1 MNVLK
6 RFIPNVF
13 QTLDPAQSKNLA
25 VIAIAGLLFWTSLT
39 TLLPTLP
46 AYITD
51 IGGSKHE
58 VGLVMG
64 SFAIGL
70 LLCRAQLGQLSD
82 QRGRKLVVMIGTFVV
97 GTAPL
102 GYLLVDSIPLL
113 IAFRAFHGI
122 SIAAFTTGYSTLV
135 VDCSPPEKRGELI
148 GYMSLVVPVGLA
160 LGPALGGYLQAS
172 LGYEVLF
179 MASAAAGY
187 LGLLFASQVKEV
199 KGQNTA
205 EEEAEQPEADSGQ
218 QFWQILLS
226 PRIRTPAT
234 VLFVVGLV
242 FGTLT
247 TFLPL
252 YVRELG
258 MTFNP
263 GLYYT
268 TSAIAS
274 FIMRLVIGRASD
286 QYGRGVF
293 ITMSLTLYTV
303 AMSLLA
309 TANTPQE
316 FLIAAIAQGAGGGTL
331 IPMMIALMSDRSVTS
346 ERGRIYSLSIGG
358 FDLGIALAG
367 PGLGSLAE
375 VLGYRGLFQMGVT
388 LAALALIIFVTRS
401 SKSISHSLRFATGQE
416 KDAYAVK

>member
-6 RFIPNVF
+6 TLTPT
-13 QTLDPAQSKNLA
+13 QTKNLS
-25 VIAIAGLLFWTSLT
+25 ILAISGLLFWISLT
-39 TLLPTLP
+39 SLLPTLP
-46 AYITD
+46 AYIVD
-51 IGGSKHE
+51 IGGSKHQ

-70 LLCRAQLGQLSD
+70 LLFRAQLGKLSD
-82 QRGRKLVVMIGTFVV
+82 QRSRKLVIMIGTFVV

-102 GYLLVDSIPLL
+102 GYLWVDSIPLL

-135 VDCSPPEKRGELI
+135 VDWSPPEKRGELI

-160 LGPALGGYLQAS
+160 VGPALGGYLQAGM
-172 LGYEVLF
+172 GYEVLF
-179 MASAAAGY
+179 AVSAASGY
-187 LGLLFASQVKEV
+187 LGLLFASQV
-199 KGQNTA
+199 T
-205 EEEAEQPEADSGQ
+205 EADAKETQEDKTEQASQSG
-218 QFWQILLS
+218 FWQILLS
-226 PRIRTPAT
+226 PRIRTPAM
-234 VLFVVGLV
+234 VLFIVGLV

-258 MTFNP
+258 IPLNP

-274 FIMRLVIGRASD
+274 FVMRMFIGRASD
-286 QYGRGVF
+286 AYGRGIF
-293 ITMSLTLYTV
+293 ITMSLSLYTV
-303 AMSLLA
+303 AMYLLA
-309 TANTPQE
+309 SANTPAE

-346 ERGRIYSLSIGG
+346 ERGRIYALSIGG

-367 PGLGSLAE
+367 PGIGSLAE
-375 VLGYRGLFQMGVT
+375 VLGYRGLFQVGVS
-388 LAALALIIFVTRS
+388 LAAIALIVFVTRS
-401 SKSISHSLRFATGQE
+401 SKSIPHSLRFAIGRE
-416 KDAYAVK
+416 KDVYAVNQ

>member
-6 RFIPNVF
+6 SLTPT
-13 QTLDPAQSKNLA
+13 QTKNLT
-25 VIAIAGLLFWTSLT
+25 ILAISGLLFWISLT
-39 TLLPTLP
+39 SLLPTLP
-46 AYITD
+46 AYIVD
-51 IGGSKHE
+51 IGGSKHQ

-70 LLCRAQLGQLSD
+70 LLFRAQLGKISD
-82 QRGRKLVVMIGTFVV
+82 QRSRKLVIMIGTFVV

-102 GYLLVDSIPLL
+102 GYLWVDSIPLL

-135 VDCSPPEKRGELI
+135 VDWSPPDKRGELI

-160 LGPALGGYLQAS
+160 VGPALGGYLQVS
-172 LGYEVLF
+172 MGYEVLF
-179 MASAAAGY
+179 AISAASGY
-187 LGLLFASQVKEV
+187 LGLLFASQV
-199 KGQNTA
+199 T
-205 EEEAEQPEADSGQ
+205 EAEAKETLDNKTEEDSQSG
-218 QFWQILLS
+218 FWTILLS

-234 VLFVVGLV
+234 VLFIVGLV

-258 MTFNP
+258 IPLNP

-274 FIMRLVIGRASD
+274 FVMRMFIGRASD
-286 QYGRGVF
+286 YYGRGIF

-303 AMSLLA
+303 AMYLLA
-309 TANTPQE
+309 SANTPAE

-346 ERGRIYSLSIGG
+346 ERGRIYALSIGG

-367 PGLGSLAE
+367 PGIGSLAE
-375 VLGYRGLFQMGVT
+375 VLGYRGLFQVGVS
-388 LAALALIIFVTRS
+388 LAAIALIVFVTRS
-401 SKSISHSLRFATGQE
+401 SKSIPHSLRFAIGRE
-416 KDAYAVK
+416 KDVYAVNR

>member
-1 MNVLK
+1 VNVLK
-6 RFIPNVF
+6 TLTPT
-13 QTLDPAQSKNLA
+13 QTKNL
-25 VIAIAGLLFWTSLT
+25 VVLAISGLLFWTSLT
-39 TLLPTLP
+39 SLLPTLP
-46 AYITD
+46 AYIID
-51 IGGSKHE
+51 IGGSKYQ

-70 LLCRAQLGQLSD
+70 LLFRAQLGQLSD
-82 QRGRKLVVMIGTFVV
+82 QRSRKLVIMIGTFVV
-97 GTAPL
+97 GTAPV
-102 GYLLVDSIPLL
+102 GYFFVDSIPLL
-113 IAFRAFHGI
+113 MVFRAFHGI

-135 VDCSPPEKRGELI
+135 VDWSPPDKRGELI

-172 LGYEVLF
+172 FGYEILF
-179 MASAAAGY
+179 AVSAASGY
-187 LGLLFASQVKEV
+187 LGLLCASQVTEV
-199 KGQNTA
+199 REKPDHDTATEEDSQN
-205 EEEAEQPEADSGQ
+205 G
-218 QFWQILLS
+218 FWNILLS

-234 VLFVVGLV
+234 VLFMVGLV

-258 MTFNP
+258 IPLNP

-274 FIMRLVIGRASD
+274 FVMRMFIGRASD
-286 QYGRGVF
+286 AYGRGIF

-303 AMSLLA
+303 AMYLLA
-309 TANTPQE
+309 SANTPVE

-331 IPMMIALMSDRSVTS
+331 IPMMIALMSDRSLTS
-346 ERGRIYSLSIGG
+346 ERGRIYALSIGG

-367 PGLGSLAE
+367 PGIGSLAE
-375 VLGYRGLFQMGVT
+375 ILGYRGLFQVGVT
-388 LAALALIIFVTRS
+388 LAALALLVFLTRS
-401 SKSISHSLRFATGQE
+401 SKSVPHSLRFAIGRE
-416 KDAYAVK
+416 KDVYAVNQ

>member
-6 RFIPNVF
+6 TLTPT
-13 QTLDPAQSKNLA
+13 QTKNL
-25 VIAIAGLLFWTSLT
+25 VVLAISGLLFWTSLT
-39 TLLPTLP
+39 SLLPTLP
-46 AYITD
+46 AYIID
-51 IGGSKHE
+51 IGGSKYQ

-70 LLCRAQLGQLSD
+70 LLFRAQLGQLSD
-82 QRGRKLVVMIGTFVV
+82 QRSRKLVIMIGTFVV
-97 GTAPL
+97 GTAPV
-102 GYLLVDSIPLL
+102 GYFFVDSIPLL
-113 IAFRAFHGI
+113 MVFRAFHGI

-135 VDCSPPEKRGELI
+135 VDWSPPEKRGELI

-172 LGYEVLF
+172 LGYEILF
-179 MASAAAGY
+179 AVSAASGY
-187 LGLLFASQVKEV
+187 LGLLCASQVTEV
-199 KGQNTA
+199 REKPDQDTA
-205 EEEAEQPEADSGQ
+205 GEEDSQTG
-218 QFWQILLS
+218 FWNILLS

-234 VLFVVGLV
+234 VLFMVGLV

-258 MTFNP
+258 IPLNP

-274 FIMRLVIGRASD
+274 FVMRMFIGRASD
-286 QYGRGVF
+286 AYGRGIF

-303 AMSLLA
+303 AMYLLA
-309 TANTPQE
+309 NASTPVE

-331 IPMMIALMSDRSVTS
+331 IPMMIALMSDRSLTS
-346 ERGRIYSLSIGG
+346 ERGRIYALSIGG

-367 PGLGSLAE
+367 PGIGSLAE
-375 VLGYRGLFQMGVT
+375 ILGYRGLFQVGVT
-388 LAALALIIFVTRS
+388 LAALALLVFLTRS
-401 SKSISHSLRFATGQE
+401 SKSVPHSLRFAIGRE
-416 KDAYAVK
+416 KDVYAVNR

>member
-6 RFIPNVF
+6 
-13 QTLDPAQSKNLA
+13 TLTPAQKKNLA
-25 VIAIAGLLFWTSLT
+25 VLAISGLLFWTSLT
-39 TLLPTLP
+39 CLLPTLP
-46 AYITD
+46 AYIAD
-51 IGGSKHE
+51 IGGSKHQ

-70 LLCRAQLGQLSD
+70 LLFRAQLGRISD
-82 QRGRKLVVMIGTFVV
+82 QRSRKLVVMIGTFVV
-97 GTAPL
+97 GSAPL
-102 GYLLVDSIPLL
+102 GYLWASSIPLL
-113 IAFRAFHGI
+113 MVFRAFHGI

-135 VDCSPPEKRGELI
+135 VDWSPPEKRGELI

-160 LGPALGGYLQAS
+160 LGPALGGYLQVS
-172 LGYEVLF
+172 VGYEVLF
-179 MASAAAGY
+179 IVSAAAGY
-187 LGLLFASQVKEV
+187 LGLLFASQVTEGK
-199 KGQNTA
+199 KTKT
-205 EEEAEQPEADSGQ
+205 EEEKNNESPSSQG
-218 QFWQILLS
+218 FWQILLS
-226 PRIRTPAT
+226 PRIRTPAM

-252 YVRELG
+252 YIRELG
-258 MTFNP
+258 IALNP

-274 FIMRLVIGRASD
+274 FVIRIFIGKASD
-286 QYGRGVF
+286 QLGRGVF

-303 AMSLLA
+303 AMFLLA
-309 TANTPQE
+309 TANTPVE

-331 IPMMIALMSDRSVTS
+331 IPMMIALMSDRSQAS
-346 ERGRIYSLSIGG
+346 ERGRIYALSIGG

-375 VLGYRGLFQMGVT
+375 LLGYRGLFQVGVS
-388 LAALALIIFVTRS
+388 LAAIALMIFVTRS
-401 SKSISHSLRFATGQE
+401 SKSLSHSLRFATGQE
-416 KDAYAVK
+416 KDVYALRN

>member
-6 RFIPNVF
+6 PVIPGVF
-13 QTLDPAQSKNLA
+13 KTLEPDQSKNLA

-39 TLLPTLP
+39 SLLPTLP
-46 AYITD
+46 AYIAD
-51 IGGSKHE
+51 IGGSNHE

-135 VDCSPPEKRGELI
+135 VDCSPPGKRGELI

-172 LGYEVLF
+172 VGYEVLF
-179 MASAAAGY
+179 AVSAGAGY
-187 LGLLFASQVKEV
+187 LALLFASQVTEM
-199 KGQNTA
+199 KGEKT
-205 EEEAEQPEADSGQ
+205 EEAEETEASSGKT
-218 QFWQILLS
+218 FWQILLS

-252 YVRELG
+252 YIRELE
-258 MTFNP
+258 MSFNP

-367 PGLGSLAE
+367 PGLGYLAE
-375 VLGYRGLFQMGVT
+375 ILGYRGLFQMGVS

-401 SKSISHSLRFATGQE
+401 SKSISHSLRFATGRE

>member
-1 MNVLK
+1 VNVLK
-6 RFIPNVF
+6 
-13 QTLDPAQSKNLA
+13 TLTPAQKKNL
-25 VIAIAGLLFWTSLT
+25 VVLAISGLLFWTSLT

-46 AYITD
+46 AYIAD
-51 IGGSKHE
+51 IGGSKHQ

-70 LLCRAQLGQLSD
+70 LLFRAQLGRISD
-82 QRGRKLVVMIGTFVV
+82 QRSRKLVVMIGTFVV

-102 GYLLVDSIPLL
+102 GYLWVDSIPLL

-135 VDCSPPEKRGELI
+135 VDWSPPDKRGELI

-160 LGPALGGYLQAS
+160 LGPALGGYLQVS

-179 MASAAAGY
+179 VVSATAGY

-199 KGQNTA
+199 QNTNESEDNEKT
-205 EEEAEQPEADSGQ
+205 EETSGES
-218 QFWQILLS
+218 FWQILRS
-226 PRIRTPAT
+226 PRIRTPAM

-258 MTFNP
+258 IALNP

-268 TSAIAS
+268 TSAMAS
-274 FIMRLVIGRASD
+274 FTMRLVIGRASD
-286 QYGRGVF
+286 HYGRGVF

-303 AMSLLA
+303 AMFLLA
-309 TANTPQE
+309 TAKTPVD
-316 FLIAAIAQGAGGGTL
+316 FIIAAIAQGAGGGTL
-331 IPMMIALMSDRSVTS
+331 IPMMIALMSDRSLTS

-367 PGLGSLAE
+367 PGIGSLAE
-375 VLGYRGLFQMGVT
+375 ILGYRGLFQVGVS

-401 SKSISHSLRFATGQE
+401 SKSVAHSLRFATGRE

>member
-6 RFIPNVF
+6 
-13 QTLDPAQSKNLA
+13 TLTPAQKKNL
-25 VIAIAGLLFWTSLT
+25 VVLAISGLLFWTSLT

-46 AYITD
+46 AYIAD
-51 IGGSKHE
+51 IGGSKHQ

-70 LLCRAQLGQLSD
+70 LLFRAQLGRLSD
-82 QRGRKLVVMIGTFVV
+82 QWSRKLVVMIGTFVV

-135 VDCSPPEKRGELI
+135 VDWSPPEKRGELI

-160 LGPALGGYLQAS
+160 LGPALGGYLQVS
-172 LGYEVLF
+172 VGYEVLF
-179 MASAAAGY
+179 AVSATAGY
-187 LGLLFASQVKEV
+187 LGLLFASQVTEV
-199 KGQNTA
+199 QQDTNQQEENENT
-205 EEEAEQPEADSGQ
+205 EQRSGES
-218 QFWQILLS
+218 FWQILKS
-226 PRIRTPAT
+226 PRIRTPAM

-258 MTFNP
+258 IPLNP

-274 FIMRLVIGRASD
+274 FTMRIFIGKASD
-286 QYGRGVF
+286 QFGRGIF

-303 AMSLLA
+303 AMFLLA
-309 TANTPQE
+309 TANTPVD
-316 FLIAAIAQGAGGGTL
+316 FIIAAIAQGAGGGTL
-331 IPMMIALMSDRSVTS
+331 IPMMIALMSDRSLTS

-367 PGLGSLAE
+367 PGIGSLAE
-375 VLGYRGLFQMGVT
+375 ILGYRGLFQVGVT

-401 SKSISHSLRFATGQE
+401 SKSVAHSLRFATGRE